1 MIRRFLDTNIFI
13 YHIAGDHKRFSPRC
27 TALMEQ
33 VEAGEIGAVTSIMA
47 VDETL
52 RVLTKEFG
60 YSRLKAAQQMS
71 TLLFQP
77 EIEIDHRT
85 AVLEAIDFWVMQ
97 SPLAFVDCY
106 HLALTRELG
115 MTQIYTFDK
124 KMDRFPGVER
134 VEPE

>member
-13 YHIAGDHKRFSPRC
+13 YHIAGDHDDFSPRC

-33 VEAGEIGAVTSIMA
+33 IEAGDIGAVTSVIA
-47 VDETL
+47 VDEAL
-52 RVLTKEFG
+52 RVLTKGFG
-60 YSRLKAAQQMS
+60 YPRIKAGREMS

-97 SPLAFVDCY
+97 SSLAFADCY
-106 HLALTRELG
+106 HLALTKALG
-115 MTQIYTFDK
+115 LTEIYTFDK
-124 KMDRFPGVER
+124 KIARYPGVER
-134 VEPE
+134 IEP